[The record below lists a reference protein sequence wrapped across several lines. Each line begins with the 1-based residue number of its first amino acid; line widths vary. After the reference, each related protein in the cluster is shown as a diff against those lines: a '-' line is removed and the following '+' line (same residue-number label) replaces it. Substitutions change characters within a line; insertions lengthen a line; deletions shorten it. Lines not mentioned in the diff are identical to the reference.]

1 MSEIRLVISTELPL
15 PVGHYSP
22 AVVHGGVV
30 YVSGQL
36 GRIGGMSDEEAG
48 DVRVQVRR
56 AMTGIEALLRA
67 AGSSTSRLLKV
78 NVYVSDVSLWPAV
91 NEEYARFMGDHRPA
105 RAVIPTSTLHFG
117 ALVEID
123 AIAAVG

>member
-105 RAVIPTSTLHFG
+105 
-117 ALVEID
+117 
-123 AIAAVG
+123 